1 MPGDVALDKLQEHY
15 RHFEAL
21 SCGCGLKAVM
31 KLRWD
36 IDVHAFYSCS
46 FLLDLTHLP
55 SLEMSIWDC
64 E

>member
-1 MPGDVALDKLQEHY
+1 
-15 RHFEAL
+15 
-21 SCGCGLKAVM
+21 M